1 MTGTEFRFVS
11 SADSN
16 LGLLT
21 RDETYTTDEMDIT
34 ATRVGS
40 GNTLTLGLA
49 GQNGIN
55 FYTAGVATATLS
67 TSGAFTATGAITANN
82 FITTGSTQTAAL
94 SASGEISTSA
104 GVITSYSSTGGIVY
118 AENTSTTIA
127 NSVFIGGFLFKNND
141 ASANEPHYA
150 GMTAVTS
157 NIYGSMELQF
167 FADRADYENTTPA
180 IRLYA
185 DGADSASN
193 TLDLE
198 GITSIY
204 DATSISGTGNLT
216 MTGNAHELGAGS
228 NQTVFL
234 DFKSTVDA
242 VIELD
247 NSTKITIGS
256 VLTSFT
262 QDISTALG
270 KYHYFG
276 STAQDTKIGTTLNGR
291 LEFDVN
297 GAGFITLDGLSST
310 HEVDIHKQLNLNS
323 NNVVGVGTFTSSG
336 LMTVTANSGAE
347 GITVRGRSSDNIS
360 ELTFA
365 NNAGSSNI
373 GGIQARNTDMRLR
386 TIGANPMLLM
396 TDNTERGRLHSA
408 GGLTMGLRSATYG
421 LGADDSTSL
430 WPNGMVTTTVYN
442 HGDVQEPTDVQANG
456 ALSGYYSFISSGSVY
471 VGCVEP
477 NTVIYEYDPS
487 DGSEKVFAVR
497 GPEDTST
504 VTVVADRIYRTRN
517 QPFVMHLTGDHSAM
531 VPLAYT
537 GQYFGFYTNRYTPD
551 SVRFYAPD
559 GGCTINVYLSNGID
573 SGTVNQTITLLPQEA
588 KTTALTAS
596 SGYFVFEVIG
606 GHVIASVTAPSGDR
620 DILRPASRIRVF
632 GDNSFGVSGDYE
644 IFSGGGAANS
654 SNRIVYSLDEPV
666 IASKIG
672 DGNGGDCLTG
682 VPLQMLCDNYLIPHS
697 VSGMSYVAVYPDTEI
712 KTYYHNGTTWVL
724 AESISLDT
732 NILTGANDE
741 NGDMDSGGAGHINSG
756 GRTIWVTGNKPFMAS
771 TNDPSDDEYELV
783 GWLSKY
789 QALATP
795 EPRVMALSG
804 GTQTD
809 PAVTFEND
817 DDTGIYRN
825 ADNKIGFTAGGT
837 VRATIGTDGIVT
849 SGNVTAYGS
858 PSDIRLKENV
868 ERIADPIDKV
878 KQLDGIT
885 FEYKKDGSRSTG
897 LIAQQLLEVLPEVV
911 YETDDLETGETHY
924 AVRYGQVV
932 GLLVEAVKELTQR
945 IEELENGDN

>member
-1 MTGTEFRFVS
+1 MFL
-11 SADSN
+11 DSDGD
-16 LGLLT
+16 LS
-21 RDETYTTDEMDIT
+21 IT
-34 ATRVGS
+34 
-40 GNTLTLGLA
+40 
-49 GQNGIN
+49 
-55 FYTAGVATATLS
+55 
-67 TSGAFTATGAITANN
+67 GAFTSSGAVTASTL
-82 FITTGSTQTAAL
+82 ITTGSTQTAAL

-104 GVITSYSSTGGIVY
+104 GVITSYSSTGGTVY
-118 AENTSTTIA
+118 AENTSA
-127 NSVFIGGFLFKNND
+127 GLASGVFVGGFLFKNND
-141 ASANEPHYA
+141 SSGTEPHFA
-150 GMTAVTS
+150 GMTAVTR
-157 NIYGSMELQF
+157 NIYGVMELQF
-167 FADRADYENTTPA
+167 FADRADYESVTPA
-180 IRLYA
+180 IRLYS
-185 DGADSASN
+185 DGTDSASN
-193 TLDLE
+193 NLDLE
-198 GITSIY
+198 GITSIS

-234 DFKSTVDA
+234 DFKSTTDA
-242 VIELD
+242 VIELN
-247 NSTKITIGS
+247 NSTKITIGT

-270 KYHYFG
+270 KFHYFG
-276 STAQDTKIGTTLNGR
+276 TTAQDTKIGTFLNGR

-297 GAGFITLDGLSST
+297 GASFITLDGLSST

-336 LMTVTANSGAE
+336 LMTVTANSSAE

-360 ELTFA
+360 QLTFA
-365 NNAGSSNI
+365 DNSGGTNYS
-373 GGIQARNTDMRLR
+373 GIQARSTDMRIR
-386 TIGANPMLLM
+386 TISSIPILLQ
-396 TDNTERGRLHSA
+396 TNNTERGRLHATGELTIGKNSA
-408 GGLTMGLRSATYG
+408 NIGV
-421 LGADDSTSL
+421 GAFDSTSI
-430 WPNGMVTTTVYN
+430 WQHGMITTTVYN
-442 HGDVQEPTDVQANG
+442 HADVQEPTDEQANG

-517 QPFVMHLTGDHSAM
+517 QPFVMHLSGDHSAM

-573 SGTVNQTITLLPQEA
+573 SGTVNQTITLLPGEA

-606 GHVIASVTAPSGDR
+606 GHVIASVTAPDGDR

-632 GDNSFGVSGDYE
+632 GDNSFGVGGDYE
-644 IFSGGGAANS
+644 IFSGGGAAND
-654 SNRIVYSLDEPV
+654 SNRVVYSLDEPV

-697 VSGMSYVAVYPDTEI
+697 VAGMSYVAVYPDTEI

-724 AESISLDT
+724 AESKSLDGRL
-732 NILTGANDE
+732 LTADDDQV
-741 NGDMDSGGAGHINSG
+741 GDMDSGGSGHINSG

-771 TNDPSDDEYELV
+771 TNDPGSDEYELV

-789 QALATP
+789 RAVAP
-795 EPRVMALSG
+795 AEPRVMALSG
-804 GTQTD
+804 GTQSD

-868 ERIADPIDKV
+868 QRIADPIDKV

-885 FEYKKDGSRSTG
+885 FDYKKDGSRSTG

-911 YETDDLETGETHY
+911 YETDDLETGEAHY

-945 IEELENGDN
+945 IEELENGDNKDD